1 MSRLGD
7 LIRTERLR
15 SKMTPKQVARKC
27 GVSESYL
34 LAVEAGTKIIA
45 DDQARRILK
54 TIGLREQ
61 TEADFSLDDIAA
73 TVDLASASPAVAKAV
88 ERPKPQPEYELVATT
103 KTAGKKQD
111 DDADKDENV
120 TGSVWLDALTSVLK
134 RVPIMN
140 AVMQPVDYRLMPIQS
155 GKIEGAKPD
164 KVFYF
169 LAPDDS
175 MRGFRIHSGDLALIV
190 PARSPI
196 DGAIMLVEYN
206 SHRFLR
212 KIKKLNDY
220 SVVAKAQ
227 AILRRSR
234 GQSLGAGQLA
244 YGSIL
249 LDTALREVTVD
260 GRPIHLRPKEV
271 QILEILLR
279 EQGRTVSRDTL
290 IQKVWS
296 LDFDGD
302 ERMVDRHVAA
312 LRQKL
317 GTAAQHIKS
326 VYGAGYR
333 LGGKE
338 GQR

>member
-103 KTAGKKQD
+103 KTVGKKQD
-111 DDADKDENV
+111 DDTNKDENV

-190 PARSPI
+190 PAAARLT
-196 DGAIMLVEYN
+196 AQLCW
-206 SHRFLR
+206 
-212 KIKKLNDY
+212 LNTTATA
-220 SVVAKAQ
+220 SCAK
-227 AILRRSR
+227 SR
-234 GQSLGAGQLA
+234 N
-244 YGSIL
+244 
-249 LDTALREVTVD
+249 
-260 GRPIHLRPKEV
+260 
-271 QILEILLR
+271 
-279 EQGRTVSRDTL
+279 
-290 IQKVWS
+290 
-296 LDFDGD
+296 
-302 ERMVDRHVAA
+302 
-312 LRQKL
+312 
-317 GTAAQHIKS
+317 
-326 VYGAGYR
+326 
-333 LGGKE
+333 
-338 GQR
+338 